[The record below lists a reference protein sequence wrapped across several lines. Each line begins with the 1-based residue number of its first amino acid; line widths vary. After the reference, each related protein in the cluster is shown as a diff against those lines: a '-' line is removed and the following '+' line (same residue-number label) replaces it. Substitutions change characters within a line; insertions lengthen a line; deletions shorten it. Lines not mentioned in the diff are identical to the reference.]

1 MISSDGQ
8 VTINNDEKMEIVLNK
23 FLESYSSMNK
33 FIKYILFVYLYMQV
47 LMIVFLQTKSEGR

>member
-33 FIKYILFVYLYMQV
+33 FIKYINSSEISSILYN
-47 LMIVFLQTKSEGR
+47 ISDEEF